1 MSEFNTT
8 SIHDL
13 PTDPAGGGSIGGN
26 ISLMA
31 NETNYKIASALGQQ
45 GQQMQGQQGQ
55 QGQGQ
60 PSSMSL
66 DQSTISQIVNGLQ
79 QASIAGATSLPSRDI
94 PQSTQ
99 QIVNDPGIQANYVPP
114 PQPSQSDY
122 IKDEDTN
129 YTYKEETINS
139 SLDSIYDEIQ
149 APLLLAVMYFIFQL
163 PIMRKLIFKYI
174 PFLCSNDGN
183 YNFNGLVFTSGLF
196 GFLYYSLTKTMSHFN
211 KF

>member
-31 NETNYKIASALGQQ
+31 NETNYKIAPGQ
-45 GQQMQGQQGQ
+45 GQGQQG
-55 QGQGQ
+55 GQG
-60 PSSMSL
+60 MSL
-66 DQSTISQIVNGLQ
+66 DLSTISQIVNGLQ

-99 QIVNDPGIQANYVPP
+99 QLVNDPGIQANYVPP
-114 PQPSQSDY
+114 PPPSQSDY

-129 YTYKEETINS
+129 YTYKEETING
-139 SLDSIYDEIQ
+139 SLDAVYDEIQ
-149 APLLLAVMYFIFQL
+149 APLLLAVLYFVFQL
-163 PIMRKLIFKYI
+163 PVMRKLIFKYI

>member
-26 ISLMA
+26 VSLVT
-31 NETNYKIASALGQQ
+31 NETNYKIAPV
-45 GQQMQGQQGQ
+45 QGQQGS
-55 QGQGQ
+55 G
-60 PSSMSL
+60 MSL

-79 QASIAGATSLPSRDI
+79 QASIVGATSLPSRDI
-94 PQSTQ
+94 PQNTQ
-99 QIVNDPGIQANYVPP
+99 QIMNDPAIQANYVPP
-114 PQPSQSDY
+114 PPENQSDY

-129 YTYKEETINS
+129 YTYREESINS
-139 SLDSIYDEIQ
+139 SLDSVYDEIQ
-149 APLLLAVMYFIFQL
+149 APLLLSVLYFIFQL
-163 PIMRKLIFKYI
+163 PIMRKLIFQYI

-183 YNFNGLVFTSGLF
+183 YNFNGLLFTSALF
-196 GFLYYSLTKTMSHFN
+196 GFIYYSLTKTMSHFN

>member
-1 MSEFNTT
+1 MSELNTT

-26 ISLMA
+26 ISLMT
-31 NETNYKIASALGQQ
+31 NESNYKIP
-45 GQQMQGQQGQ
+45 QGQQGQ
-55 QGQGQ
+55 PGQPGQGQGQ
-60 PSSMSL
+60 GGQGMSL

-99 QIVNDPGIQANYVPP
+99 QLVNDPGIQANYVPP
-114 PQPSQSDY
+114 PSPSQSDY

-129 YTYKEETINS
+129 YTYKEETING
-139 SLDSIYDEIQ
+139 SLDAVYDEIQ
-149 APLLLAVMYFIFQL
+149 APLLLAVLYFVFQL

>member
-8 SIHDL
+8 SINDL

-31 NETNYKIASALGQQ
+31 NEANYKIPQV
-45 GQQMQGQQGQ
+45 
-55 QGQGQ
+55 QGQ
-60 PSSMSL
+60 PGGQGMSL

-99 QIVNDPGIQANYVPP
+99 QIVSDPGIQANYVPP
-114 PQPSQSDY
+114 PPASQSDY

-129 YTYKEETINS
+129 YTYKEETIND
-139 SLDSIYDEIQ
+139 SLDAVYDEIQ
-149 APLLLAVMYFIFQL
+149 APLLLAVLYFVFQL

>member
-1 MSEFNTT
+1 MSELNTT

-26 ISLMA
+26 ISLMT
-31 NETNYKIASALGQQ
+31 NETNYKIPSSLG
-45 GQQMQGQQGQ
+45 

-60 PSSMSL
+60 GQGMSL

-99 QIVNDPGIQANYVPP
+99 QLVNDPGIQANYVPP
-114 PQPSQSDY
+114 PPPSQSDY

-129 YTYKEETINS
+129 YTYKEETING
-139 SLDSIYDEIQ
+139 SLDAVYDEIQ
-149 APLLLAVMYFIFQL
+149 APLLLSVLYFIFQL
-163 PIMRKLIFKYI
+163 PVMRKLIFKYI

-196 GFLYYSLTKTMSHFN
+196 GFLYYSLTKTMSKFN

>member
-1 MSEFNTT
+1 MSELNTT

-26 ISLMA
+26 ISLMT
-31 NETNYKIASALGQQ
+31 NETNYKIS
-45 GQQMQGQQGQ
+45 QGQ
-55 QGQGQ
+55 QGQGGQ
-60 PSSMSL
+60 GMSL

-99 QIVNDPGIQANYVPP
+99 QLVNDPGIQANYVPP
-114 PQPSQSDY
+114 PPPSQSDY

-129 YTYKEETINS
+129 YTYKEETING
-139 SLDSIYDEIQ
+139 SLDAVYDEIQ
-149 APLLLAVMYFIFQL
+149 APLLLAVLYFIFQL
-163 PIMRKLIFKYI
+163 PVMRKLIFKYI

>member
-31 NETNYKIASALGQQ
+31 NEANYKIP
-45 GQQMQGQQGQ
+45 QGQQGQ

-60 PSSMSL
+60 GMSL

-99 QIVNDPGIQANYVPP
+99 QIVNDPGVQANYVPP
-114 PQPSQSDY
+114 PPPSQSDY

-129 YTYKEETINS
+129 YTYKEETING
-139 SLDSIYDEIQ
+139 SLDAVYDEIQ
-149 APLLLAVMYFIFQL
+149 APLLLAVLYFVFQL

>member
-31 NETNYKIASALGQQ
+31 NETNYKIAQGQ
-45 GQQMQGQQGQ
+45 GQQMPGQGQQG
-55 QGQGQ
+55 GQG
-60 PSSMSL
+60 MSL

-99 QIVNDPGIQANYVPP
+99 QLVNDPGIQANYVPP
-114 PQPSQSDY
+114 PPPSQSDY

-139 SLDSIYDEIQ
+139 SLDAVYDEIQ
-149 APLLLAVMYFIFQL
+149 APLLLAVLYFVFQL
-163 PIMRKLIFKYI
+163 PVMRKIIFKYI